1 MFFLKHLTQRSA
13 YQQQLRFFTP
23 WRAKNQSLLMDAT
36 QRISI
41 TSKTSEKI
49 PKPSNPQMKGISFI
63 NCWLRDWGMFPGVRW
78 KILRVENSMSHSF
91 DQTIGMNMANTS
103 SEHGGDMGWTVNMNL
118 LILNKSIP
126 HSKATLCNLELLQ
139 TKIGWNEVGR
149 ATMRNSWK
157 LIWKSVDFGLM
168 QTVPWECVLLAVAG
182 RFYTYEEIWVDRLN
196 LNHQLEWGLPIRCLQ
211 KMDISYP
218 IVNEWGP
225 FSP

>member
-1 MFFLKHLTQRSA
+1 MFFWNILHEGLPISNSSVF
-13 YQQQLRFFTP
+13 LLP
-23 WRAKNQSLLMDAT
+23 GEAKNQSLLMDAT

-49 PKPSNPQMKGISFI
+49 TKPSNPQMKGISFI
-63 NCWLRDWGMFPGVRW
+63 NCWLRDWGMFPGVCW
-78 KILRVENSMSHSF
+78 KIIRVENSMSHSF

-103 SEHGGDMGWTVNMNL
+103 SEHGGEMGWTVNMNL

-139 TKIGWNEVGR
+139 TQLC
-149 ATMRNSWK
+149 ATFESWFEN
-157 LIWKSVDFGLM
+157 LYIDFGLM
-168 QTVPWECVLLAVAG
+168 QTVPWECVLLSVAG

-196 LNHQLEWGLPIRCLQ
+196 LNHQLDWGPPIRCLQ

-218 IVNEWGP
+218 IVNPWGP